1 VAACRAS
8 RAPYLRALA
17 ALVQDGRTSR
27 AVGAVAAG
35 TPVLLAGDLN
45 ALRWEGPIRALAG
58 RGLAD
63 AFRAGSWRLG
73 PTWSPHPWSP
83 ALARIDY
90 VWMPEGA
97 SAEGAW
103 ALAVPGSDHRAV
115 VADVALP

>member
-45 ALRWEGPIRALAG
+45 ALRWEGSIRTLAG